1 MTRDS
6 KETMRH
12 GERRKFTQTTRSLPA
27 RAAGAR
33 MRLVFA
39 LISVITLLATMFVT
53 GPFQARVAVA
63 NALANAGFGSLHRP
77 SSGHISDNEGADN
90 GDDRGVATWVGG
102 NMWIGAPKDGA
113 QQYSRVSGEQPK
125 ATYAVEAEGLT
136 LVQGKLAM
144 NMVKGQWREAPGQT
158 FADSWHRQ
166 GFRFGIVGF
175 GGQIRPK
182 SHSTVLSVNGGAVNE
197 AYGSNTI
204 TLYDGMNTDCM
215 PNKNCEYKGQAS
227 DGQLVNVYG
236 YGDTGRGFL
245 DYYQPRS
252 SNLQRY
258 YADIRG
264 SFSEPIN
271 NNGEKYEN
279 GQPTGKRND
288 MYTVNYSANRD
299 TNAVIYAQ
307 NAPAFNSDAPNST
320 GKLTNVN
327 WNRQNNTSLYPGTAS
342 LFSKVFH
349 NDAYLDFS
357 NFQEGTLEKTSNDLI
372 GLSNTGITDIDTN
385 KNVQTGYVRQKY
397 NYNSGDEHKYKLT
410 MNFNDQYKEK
420 IIKFTGDG
428 VDNGQSTTGIG
439 RKYKDGSHTQVFT
452 LDGSE
457 LNSAGYNGISFEFDR
472 IPEGAAVVVN
482 VVGSAPI
489 EFHNGWRFWWNG
501 EDISNYY
508 VQGDG
513 QGDRNALYSR
523 ASEAIMWN
531 FANTSR
537 LTVRGGIVSQGQ
549 AKWES
554 PNWSNDGDYG
564 LKSVDE
570 KNWAHVEDDPG
581 AAMIGSIMVPR
592 GTFESHVSTNGR
604 VWVGGDFMMYNPDGL
619 TNYAYRDVGDG
630 KGSGHYKDISA
641 SLICM
646 DQERHNFIWTA
657 DYTDEAA
664 PISWNKVNS
673 EGERIGGTKWGVY
686 NSLAAAQRKETQQA
700 PINAPHDSATKD
712 KLVTTVTDD
721 GSGDWDPVAG
731 TLRTGGLT
739 KNADYYIRE
748 LEAAPGHQLNDRI
761 YRIDTTQAANNTT
774 IVGVWEKKDGAWQT
788 VLSPGNTMEE
798 DLGKYMLKDIT
809 PSSTS
814 DTASR
819 VLGIINSEY
828 PSVEWEKVD
837 SETGEPLG
845 GSEWQ
850 IWHTPAGDNQVTQVI
865 AKDPNALTDSVSTRI
880 YFSPGTAN
888 WDKNSA
894 YISYLDNDQWKD
906 VPFNAD
912 GLRKPNGMRVATVP
926 MKGASFTF
934 KIWHGVNGIREYYP
948 NAQNGTEFQ
957 APANEG
963 HYVVASSTKQQAEI
977 PACSMEYA
985 SKHDSDPREGRFKL
999 IGLGQGEYMIH
1010 EHKVPA
1016 GHWDQVNGEKDHH
1029 LKFGF
1034 KVAGQNVNWVD
1045 TQFPHVSQQPGGSF
1059 ETKPS
1064 DRVLP
1069 SSVKDGV
1076 GVIGNAP
1083 TEVSWWKIDADD
1095 KDSNGNV
1102 KNTVLAG
1109 SEWQLQKWDDTANP
1123 KAYVNLGDTIT
1134 DSATTTVYF
1143 ASAVSDVS
1151 NLDLKYGFKQDLS
1164 DLKTVTVSDSSSCN
1178 GLKMATIPS
1187 EGEQFW
1193 LKVGGTTLEIAAGK
1207 SVVLVSTN
1215 EANNP
1220 VVASQIPACAVSGV
1234 QDLNPEPGKFT
1245 LKRLPVG
1252 KYRLK
1257 ETKAP
1262 LGYVLPADEYIY
1274 FEVTAKASGTN
1285 DVQWKQGWSE
1295 VTGTG
1300 DPANLSEGDKAPIAV
1315 NKVSGFEPARAVG
1328 NNRKPGSLKYEK
1340 VDSDDPH
1347 NRLTGSEWKL
1357 TFTPRGGG
1365 APSTIAITD
1374 CTETYGTT
1382 NMCHPDS
1389 QDRNKAYGAFE
1400 IKNLEWGEYSLVETK
1415 APDGYNLDDTEHKFT
1430 IGPQNLQPM
1439 KKADNSTEDSET
1451 SAQYVPATEIEKP
1464 SVVATIIGDL
1474 SDTPSTYYADDQG
1487 RRVTVPLI
1495 IDTQG
1500 SQYSPVILAN
1510 LGKIGN
1516 EPGVVLPVTGAEGRH
1531 LWPAIVGA
1539 LFVLVAF
1546 GCAVALRMRE

>member
-1 MTRDS
+1 MVGDAGEQVKRTDMTRDS
-6 KETMRH
+6 KGTMRH

-307 NAPAFNSDAPNST
+307 NAPVFNSGAPNST

-397 NYNSGDEHKYKLT
+397 NYNSGDAHKYKLT

-439 RKYKDGSHTQVFT
+439 KKYKDGSHTQVFT
-452 LDGSE
+452 LDASE

-472 IPEGAAVVVN
+472 IPEDAAVVVN
-482 VVGSAPI
+482 VVGNAPI
-489 EFHNGWRFWWNG
+489 DFHNGWRFWWNG

-630 KGSGHYKDISA
+630 KGYGHYEDISA

-712 KLVTTVTDD
+712 KLVTMVTDD

-798 DLGKYMLKDIT
+798 DLSKYMLKDIT

-819 VLGIINSEY
+819 VLGIINPEY

-837 SETGEPLG
+837 SETGALLG
-845 GSEWQ
+845 GSEWRLYKK
-850 IWHTPAGDNQVTQVI
+850 QVENGTTTYPVI
-865 AKDPNALTDSVSTRI
+865 KESITDA
-880 YFSPGTAN
+880 YGTMV
-888 WDKNSA
+888 
-894 YISYLDNDQWKD
+894 YLDTKAAGW
-906 VPFNAD
+906 PAD
-912 GLRKPNGMRVATVP
+912 GVTETPKIHYKIGKCGDWTVSEMTP
-926 MKGASFTF
+926 YG
-934 KIWHGVNGIREYYP
+934 NGIY
-948 NAQNGTEFQ
+948 GV
-957 APANEG
+957 
-963 HYVVASSTKQQAEI
+963 YV
-977 PACSMEYA
+977 P
-985 SKHDSDPREGRFKL
+985 GR
-999 IGLGQGEYMIH
+999 
-1010 EHKVPA
+1010 
-1016 GHWDQVNGEKDHH
+1016 
-1029 LKFGF
+1029 
-1034 KVAGQNVNWVD
+1034 GQNVKFSFFLGTVSYKASEYRPDGPADNFSSGPNVQYVTVRSKNQAVEP
-1045 TQFPHVSQQPGGSF
+1045 TQPTTSLQGPEYTDLDMRQGKFKLGGLTEGEYTLQETKAPEGYWLPNEGGSYYTF
-1059 ETKPS
+1059 KVESQNGQYTISWIASSITVNGQTIQTTQAATTATNGVTVGKISNTPTKVTWEKVDS
-1064 DRVLP
+1064 
-1069 SSVKDGV
+1069 
-1076 GVIGNAP
+1076 
-1083 TEVSWWKIDADD
+1083 TD
-1095 KDSNGNV
+1095 K
-1102 KNTVLAG
+1102 KALAG
-1109 SEWQLQKWDDTANP
+1109 STWTLKRGESVLAE
-1123 KAYVNLGDTIT
+1123 
-1134 DSATTTVYF
+1134 
-1143 ASAVSDVS
+1143 VSDCTS
-1151 NLDLKYGFKQDLS
+1151 GNCETGIYKDQ
-1164 DLKTVTVSDSSSCN
+1164 N
-1178 GLKMATIPS
+1178 N
-1187 EGEQFW
+1187 
-1193 LKVGGTTLEIAAGK
+1193 AAGK
-1207 SVVLVSTN
+1207 
-1215 EANNP
+1215 
-1220 VVASQIPACAVSGV
+1220 
-1234 QDLNPEPGKFT
+1234 FM
-1245 LKRLPVG
+1245 LKRLPAG
-1252 KYRLK
+1252 TYKLQ
-1257 ETKAP
+1257 EATAP
-1262 LGYVLPADEYIY
+1262 TGY
-1274 FEVTAKASGTN
+1274 
-1285 DVQWKQGWSE
+1285 Q
-1295 VTGTG
+1295 
-1300 DPANLSEGDKAPIAV
+1300 LSETVYEFTIPQTEPKTAEV
-1315 NKVSGFEPARAVG
+1315 KVSANPIG
-1328 NNRKPGSLKYEK
+1328 NDRKLGIVKFEK
-1340 VDSDDPH
+1340 VAEGTL
-1347 NRLTGSEWKL
+1347 NRLSGSEWEL
-1357 TFTPRGGG
+1357 TFKPQGSEEDKTKWKTVP
-1365 APSTIAITD
+1365 ITD
-1374 CTETYGTT
+1374 CTEGNPTCSADSIDRDVVPGKFQIKSLTAPYG
-1382 NMCHPDS
+1382 N
-1389 QDRNKAYGAFE
+1389 N
-1400 IKNLEWGEYSLVETK
+1400 NLEWGTYELRETK
-1415 APDGYNLDDTEHKFT
+1415 APDGYNLSDRVYTFT
-1430 IGPQNLQPM
+1430 VDKDHLESIKL
-1439 KKADNSTEDSET
+1439 
-1451 SAQYVPATEIEKP
+1451 YVNGQEV
-1464 SVVATIIGDL
+1464 SGN
-1474 SDTPSTYYADDQG
+1474 
-1487 RRVTVPLI
+1487 R
-1495 IDTQG
+1495 
-1500 SQYSPVILAN
+1500 
-1510 LGKIGN
+1510 IGN

-1539 LFVLVAF
+1539 LFVLAAF